1 MFILF
6 VIVAA
11 DTAAATTIPFA
22 TLIPAVI
29 SPSVIVFANSTLD
42 FNVQAGIIAGG
53 FCTSLVL
60 ITLFALF
67 VFNMCAL
74 SCCANVACNNVGGCG
89 DCSCRES
96 CLGIFCTWLIYKYCA
111 CCCKDYR
118 RKLAKQVEKLKQQ
131 HEMEIQEEERQEKEL
146 MLFGQKEA
154 K

>member
-1 MFILF
+1 MFF
-6 VIVAA
+6 VFVV
-11 DTAAATTIPFA
+11 AAATTTTLVPA
-22 TLIPAVI
+22 TI

-42 FNVQAGIIAGG
+42 FNVQTGIIAGG
-53 FCTSLVL
+53 LCASLLL
-60 ITLFALF
+60 IVTFALF

-74 SCCANVACNNVGGCG
+74 SCCASCACTNGCG
-89 DCSCRES
+89 DYSCRET
-96 CLGIFCTWLIYKYCA
+96 CPGIFCTWLAYKYCA

-118 RKLAKQVEKLKQQ
+118 RKLAKQVEKLKLK